1 MAATTL
7 DIDCA
12 WELVLSAVNRSNV
25 TLPLPGTDTEAVKL
39 NGLRVDFASRT
50 YNQRAWW
57 QWWGS
62 GDQYIEVPNSDQTDM
77 SNLVYTTLNN

>member
-1 MAATTL
+1 VVNNTT
-7 DIDCA
+7 
-12 WELVLSAVNRSNV
+12 
-25 TLPLPGTDTEAVKL
+25 L

-57 QWWGS
+57 QFWGS
-62 GDQYIEVPNSDQTDM
+62 GDQYIEVPNSSQTSL

>member
-1 MAATTL
+1 MFLRCSVQGGTWGVTGWWRVVAMVWLMTVVNNTT
-7 DIDCA
+7 
-12 WELVLSAVNRSNV
+12 
-25 TLPLPGTDTEAVKL
+25 L

-57 QWWGS
+57 QFWGS
-62 GDQYIEVPNSDQTDM
+62 GDQYIEVPNSSQTSL